1 VTTERIENF
10 FALEGLDGVGKTTTI
25 EGLRDKDFVVLKTPG
40 KLLSVLRPIFE
51 EQDTRARFMF
61 YLTSVLQAGY
71 QAKKYTAHEK
81 VICDRYLL
89 TTVAAHEAMGMSVE
103 FMAACMPIV
112 RQAPVPEMTFIL
124 TATEEARLN
133 RLMGRPKKASPLD
146 IANLKINNQIL
157 NGYRTWSETLGY
169 PILEIDT
176 TSMCPE
182 DVIGFIERYAKK
194 ES

>member
-71 QAKKYTAHEK
+71 QAKK
-81 VICDRYLL
+81 
-89 TTVAAHEAMGMSVE
+89 
-103 FMAACMPIV
+103 
-112 RQAPVPEMTFIL
+112 
-124 TATEEARLN
+124 
-133 RLMGRPKKASPLD
+133 
-146 IANLKINNQIL
+146 
-157 NGYRTWSETLGY
+157 
-169 PILEIDT
+169 
-176 TSMCPE
+176 
-182 DVIGFIERYAKK
+182 
-194 ES
+194 